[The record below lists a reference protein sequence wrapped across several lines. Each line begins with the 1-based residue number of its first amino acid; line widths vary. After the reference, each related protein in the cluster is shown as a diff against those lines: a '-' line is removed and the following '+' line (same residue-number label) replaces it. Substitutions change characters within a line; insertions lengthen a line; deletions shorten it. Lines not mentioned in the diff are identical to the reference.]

1 MRNKRALATQI
12 VIHDTKNTNCRWIAA
27 NFHKVRQ
34 HYESVKNSEWLREK
48 SNIVFSHH
56 SWFCCLQCVDVAF
69 KLLKIAQ
76 KEIKHY
82 IQIKIAAMFLWTLYE
97 KNKTSKKLLTNS
109 INHGII

>member
-1 MRNKRALATQI
+1 MDCCEFSQGQATLWI
-12 VIHDTKNTNCRWIAA
+12 CKN
-27 NFHKVRQ
+27 
-34 HYESVKNSEWLREK
+34 ESVKNSEWLREK

-82 IQIKIAAMFLWTLYE
+82 IHIKIAAMFLWTLYE
-97 KNKTSKKLLTNS
+97 KNKTSKKLLTNPK
-109 INHGII
+109 NHGII

>member
-1 MRNKRALATQI
+1 MIERKE
-12 VIHDTKNTNCRWIAA
+12 
-27 NFHKVRQ
+27 Q
-34 HYESVKNSEWLREK
+34 HF
-48 SNIVFSHH
+48 FSHH

-82 IQIKIAAMFLWTLYE
+82 IHIKIAAMFLRTLYE
-97 KNKTSKKLLTNS
+97 KNKTSKKLLTNQ